1 MGVLESMT
9 SLLHS
14 DITEKIIGAP
24 FNVHSSLGKGLT
36 EKTYE
41 NALSV
46 KLQLLRFSVEQ
57 QKPLPNFFEGK
68 KVGEQIVDMVVQDS
82 VLVEIKALQN
92 LSKTH
97 ESQLLG
103 YLKNTRFEVGLLIN
117 LGDRVAFKRFVYSY

>member
-14 DITEKIIGAP
+14 DITEKIIGAS
-24 FNVHSSLGKGLT
+24 FDVHGSLGKGLT

-41 NALSV
+41 NVLSV
-46 KLQLLRFSVEQ
+46 KLQLLGFSVEQ
-57 QKPLPNFFEGK
+57 QKPLPIFCEGK

-103 YLKNTRFEVGLLIN
+103 YLKNTRFEVRLLSN
-117 LGDRVAFKRFVYSY
+117 FGDRAAFKRFVYSY